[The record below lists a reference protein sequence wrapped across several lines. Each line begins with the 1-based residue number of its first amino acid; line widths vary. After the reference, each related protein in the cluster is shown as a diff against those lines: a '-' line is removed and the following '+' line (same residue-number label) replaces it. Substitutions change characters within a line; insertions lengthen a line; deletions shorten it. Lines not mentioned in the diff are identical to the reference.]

1 MFLNLN
7 SSRKCVIK
15 KCDNTEGVI
24 IITQKQ
30 KHQKKMLLTFAECS
44 LLPRLNFGD
53 LLTTPWKISNGKRI
67 IKVFHFSEI
76 VVITRSKPFETGSKI
91 QSRITLTYQ
100 EYNNLITV
108 GNQNKQPDNE
118 RSSNRLLCGTACSGL

>member
-1 MFLNLN
+1 
-7 SSRKCVIK
+7 
-15 KCDNTEGVI
+15 
-24 IITQKQ
+24 
-30 KHQKKMLLTFAECS
+30 MLLTFAECS
-44 LLPRLNFGD
+44 LFPRLNFGD

-76 VVITRSKPFETGSKI
+76 VVITRSKPVETGSKI

-108 GNQNKQPDNE
+108 GNQNKQPVQYYLDNQNE
-118 RSSNRLLCGTACSGL
+118 TGGN